1 LLPHWVQVWN
11 SHDLDKIMNNQIEDQ
26 IIEAEEKLRLA
37 MLHSDVKALDRML
50 SSKLIFTDHL
60 GHLVGKEED
69 LAGHKS
75 GALKLNSLSASEQ
88 QILLTGNVAIVSV
101 KMQLSGSY
109 NGMPTNG
116 IFRFTRVWLQ
126 SQEGTWQVIAAHSG
140 IVS

>member
-1 LLPHWVQVWN
+1 M
-11 SHDLDKIMNNQIEDQ
+11 SHQIEHQ
-26 IIEAEEKLRLA
+26 IVEAEEKLRLA
-37 MLHSDVKALDRML
+37 MLHSDVKALDELL
-50 SSKLIFTDHL
+50 SPKLLFTNHL

-88 QILLTGNVAIVSV
+88 HILLAGDVAIVSV

-109 NGMPTNG
+109 NGTPTNG
-116 IFRFTRVWLQ
+116 VFRFTRVWSQ
-126 SQEGTWQVIAAHSG
+126 SQDGTWQIIAGHSG

>member
-1 LLPHWVQVWN
+1 MDNHIE
-11 SHDLDKIMNNQIEDQ
+11 HQIV
-26 IIEAEEKLRLA
+26 EAEEKLRLA
-37 MLHSDVKALDRML
+37 MLHSDVKALDELL
-50 SSKLIFTDHL
+50 SPRLLFTNHL

-88 QILLTGNVAIVSV
+88 QILLTGDVAIVSV

-109 NGMPTNG
+109 NDTPTNG
-116 IFRFTRVWLQ
+116 IFRFTRVWSQ
-126 SQEGTWQVIAAHSG
+126 SQDGTWQIIAGHSG

>member
-1 LLPHWVQVWN
+1 M
-11 SHDLDKIMNNQIEDQ
+11 SHQIEHQ
-26 IIEAEEKLRLA
+26 IVEAEEKLRLA
-37 MLHSDVKALDRML
+37 MLHSDVKALDELL
-50 SSKLIFTDHL
+50 SPKLLFTNHL

-88 QILLTGNVAIVSV
+88 HILLAGDVAIVSV

-109 NGMPTNG
+109 SGTPTNG
-116 IFRFTRVWLQ
+116 VFRFTRVWSQ
-126 SQEGTWQVIAAHSG
+126 SQDGTWQIIAGHSG

>member
-1 LLPHWVQVWN
+1 M
-11 SHDLDKIMNNQIEDQ
+11 DNQIEHQ

-37 MLHSDVKALDRML
+37 MLHSDVKALDKML
-50 SSKLIFTDHL
+50 SPRLIFTDHR

-75 GALKLNSLSASEQ
+75 GALKLDSLSASEQ
-88 QILLTGNVAIVSV
+88 QILLTGDVAIVSV

-109 NGMPTNG
+109 NGTPTNG
-116 IFRFTRVWLQ
+116 IFRFTRVWSQ
-126 SQEGTWQVIAAHSG
+126 SGDGTWQIIAGHSG